1 MANSL
6 ETGEKLMRPKG
17 EPAQPQR
24 ELFQIDLEQLID
36 MSHPLVRLGHGMNW
50 SCFEQT
56 LGSTYHPTQ
65 GAPGISTRLMVALHY
80 LKYRHD
86 LSDEEVVAAWV
97 ENPYWQHFSGMKHF
111 QHQLPIDPSSMT
123 RWRKRLGD
131 AGAEQ
136 MLRAT
141 IEVGIEMRVIR
152 PAQLK
157 RINVDTTVQTK
168 AIRFPTDARLYQR
181 MRERLV
187 KAARAERLTIKQSY
201 EHVGR
206 RLLMQSSGYA
216 HARQMKRARACTRKL
231 KTQLGRIVREIERQ
245 VEEPSN
251 KLAKLLQTAH
261 RIHAQQK
268 HDKNKVYSVHEPE
281 TQCIAKGK
289 AGKQYEF
296 GNKVSVAVSSRGGW
310 FVGAKSFTGN
320 PYDGH
325 TLAEQ
330 MKQVDHLIG
339 NKVSE
344 VHVDMGYRGH
354 DYDGAVAV
362 HVDKRRRGR
371 TSQALWRWMKRR
383 AAVEPSIGHLKSE
396 HRLERNRLKGTAGD
410 AINAILAAAAMNFH
424 KLLGA
429 FWRIFLRCLFNICN
443 GLLAPQG
450 QLARLPQFQNA

>member
-1 MANSL
+1 
-6 ETGEKLMRPKG
+6 MRPKG
-17 EPAQPQR
+17 EPKQPQR

-36 MSHPLVRLGHGMNW
+36 SSHPLVRLGLAIDW
-50 SCFEQT
+50 PSFEQT
-56 LGSTYHPTQ
+56 LGSTYHPSQ

-80 LKYRHD
+80 LKYQHD
-86 LSDEEVVAAWV
+86 LSDEDVIAAWV
-97 ENPYWQHFSGMKHF
+97 ENPYWQHFSGMKYF
-111 QHQLPIDPSSMT
+111 QHRMPIDPSSMT

-141 IEVGIEMRVIR
+141 IEAGMAMRVIR
-152 PAQLK
+152 PSELK
-157 RINVDTTVQTK
+157 RINVDTTVETK

-187 KAARAERLTIKQSY
+187 KAARAEGLTIKQSY

-206 RLLMQSSGYA
+206 RLLMQSSRYA
-216 HARQMKRARACTRKL
+216 HARQMKRAQACTRKL
-231 KTQLGRIVREIERQ
+231 KTQLGRVMGEIVRQIEQ
-245 VEEPSN
+245 PSD

-261 RIHAQQK
+261 RIHAQQR
-268 HDKNKVYSVHEPE
+268 HDKNKIYSVHEPE
-281 TQCIAKGK
+281 VECIAKGK
-289 AGKQYEF
+289 AGKRYEF

-330 MKQVDHLIG
+330 LKQVDSMIG

-354 DYDGAVAV
+354 DYHGGVTV
-362 HVDKRRRGR
+362 HVDKRSKGR
-371 TSQALWRWMKRR
+371 TPPALWRWMKRR
-383 AAVEPSIGHLKSE
+383 AAVEPSIGHLKQE
-396 HRLERNRLKGTAGD
+396 HRLERNRLKGAAGD
-410 AINAILAAAAMNFH
+410 AINAILAAAAMNIH

-429 FWRIFLRCLFNICN
+429 FGRIFLLCLWRIW
-443 GLLAPQG
+443 GWITAPKMDQSL
-450 QLARLPQFQNA
+450 QHRPRHA

>member
-1 MANSL
+1 
-6 ETGEKLMRPKG
+6 MRPKR
-17 EPAQPQR
+17 EAEQPQR

-36 MSHPLVRLGHGMNW
+36 ISHPLVRLGLCIDW
-50 SCFEQT
+50 QSLEQT
-56 LGSTYHPTQ
+56 LGSTYHPSQ

-80 LKYRHD
+80 LKYHLD
-86 LSDEEVVAAWV
+86 LSDEDVVAAWV
-97 ENPYWQHFSGMKHF
+97 ENPYWQHFSGMRHF
-111 QHQLPIDPSSMT
+111 QHRMPVDPSSMT
-123 RWRKRLGD
+123 RWRKRLGE

-141 IEVGIEMRVIR
+141 IEADMRMRVIR
-152 PAQLK
+152 ATELK

-187 KAARAERLTIKQSY
+187 KAARAEGFIIKQSY

-206 RLLMQSSGYA
+206 RLLMQSSRYA

-231 KTQLGRIVREIERQ
+231 KTQLGRVIREIERQ
-245 VEEPSN
+245 AETPSG
-251 KLAKLLQTAH
+251 KLAKLLETAH
-261 RIHAQQK
+261 QIHLQQR
-268 HDKNKVYSVHEPE
+268 HDKNKIYSVHEPE
-281 TQCIAKGK
+281 VECIAKGK
-289 AGKQYEF
+289 AGRQYEF

-310 FVGAKSFTGN
+310 FVGARSFTGN

-325 TLAEQ
+325 TLATQ
-330 MKQVDHLIG
+330 MKQVESLIG
-339 NKVSE
+339 DKV
-344 VHVDMGYRGH
+344 VQAHVDMGYRGH

-371 TSQALWRWMKRR
+371 TPRALWRWMKRR

-396 HRLERNRLKGTAGD
+396 HRLERNRLKGVDGN
-410 AINAILAAAAMNFH
+410 AINAVLAAAAMNFH

-429 FWRIFLRCLFNICN
+429 FWRIFLCR
-443 GLLAPQG
+443 LLVMWN
-450 QLARLPQFQNA
+450 RLHSLQAHQACQIQYQ

>member
-1 MANSL
+1 
-6 ETGEKLMRPKG
+6 MRPKSQS
-17 EPAQPQR
+17 AQPQR

-36 MSHPLVRLGHGMNW
+36 MSHPLVRLGHGMDW
-50 SCFEQT
+50 LSFEQT
-56 LGSTYHPTQ
+56 LGGTYHPTQ

-80 LKYRHD
+80 LKYQHD
-86 LSDEEVVAAWV
+86 LSDEGVVAAWA
-97 ENPYWQHFSGMKHF
+97 ENPYWQHFSGMTHF
-111 QHQLPIDPSSMT
+111 QHHIPIDPSSMT
-123 RWRKRLGD
+123 RWRKRLGA

-141 IEVGIEMRVIR
+141 IEAGMAMRVIR

-187 KAARAERLTIKQSY
+187 KAARAEGLTIKQSY

-206 RLLMQSSGYA
+206 RLLMQSNRYA

-231 KTQLGRIVREIERQ
+231 KTQLGRVIREVERQ
-245 VEEPSN
+245 TETPS
-251 KLAKLLQTAH
+251 AKLDKLLRTAH
-261 RIHAQQK
+261 RIYEQQR
-268 HDKNKVYSVHEPE
+268 HDKNKIYSVHEPE
-281 TQCIAKGK
+281 VECIAKGK
-289 AGKQYEF
+289 AGKPYEF

-330 MKQVDHLIG
+330 MKQVGHLIG
-339 NKVSE
+339 DKVSE

-354 DYDGAVAV
+354 DYDGGPLCISIRDEEDGRQSAVAM
-362 HVDKRRRGR
+362 DETPCRGR
-371 TSQALWRWMKRR
+371 TKHRTSEKRTPVG
-383 AAVEPSIGHLKSE
+383 AQPVEG
-396 HRLERNRLKGTAGD
+396 
-410 AINAILAAAAMNFH
+410 
-424 KLLGA
+424 
-429 FWRIFLRCLFNICN
+429 RCRRCDQRHPGRRSHELPE
-443 GLLAPQG
+443 APQSF
-450 QLARLPQFQNA
+450 LAHFSALPDAHLGRDSGSASDGHTSYFTCMCLKATFSGTTT